1 MGSTLG
7 SKAIRFYGRKME
19 ELREGWFEG
28 SHVAGDGKK
37 RAVIALLRSPFESI
51 NVGANLHG
59 QL

>member
-7 SKAIRFYGRKME
+7 SKAVRFYGRKME

-37 RAVIALLRSPFESI
+37 EGLTEMFKVR
-51 NVGANLHG
+51 
-59 QL
+59 